1 MYKDISGY
9 QNKEAFPQKNTSLSA
24 TISGVIIITRP
35 ERRLFMAM
43 VGKLAGNGKGQS
55 RRLTITVEEMAE
67 ELGVSYP
74 QACKL
79 FNRIKKAYG
88 LTDDRLPKRGCLFRK
103 YYMEYYGINEE
114 DYYEA

>member
-1 MYKDISGY
+1 M
-9 QNKEAFPQKNTSLSA
+9 T
-24 TISGVIIITRP
+24 T
-35 ERRLFMAM
+35 
-43 VGKLAGNGKGQS
+43 VGRLAGNGKNKP
-55 RRLTITVEEMAE
+55 RKLTITVEEMAA

-114 DYYEA
+114 DYLEA